1 MNPQPNPLFDNWKT
15 TISAHQ
21 GEHYRS
27 AKQLETLHYILGT
40 LTVIFATMASA
51 TLFTELDD
59 ANVKFW
65 IGVIGVIAA
74 VLAAIQT
81 IVIFGKRS
89 EQYRKAAAQLG
100 DIRRQIEIIEQWP
113 PLSKEAQQIANN
125 ISKQL
130 SEIENSAPIVKIP
143 QGIKPLSRFSADI
156 RTLFDK

>member
-1 MNPQPNPLFDNWKT
+1 MSPQPNPLFDSWKT

-27 AKQLETLHYILGT
+27 ANKLEKWHYILGT
-40 LTVIFATMASA
+40 LTVIFATIASA

-59 ANVKFW
+59 AKVKFW

-81 IVIFGKRS
+81 IVIFGKRA
-89 EQYRKAAAQLG
+89 EQHRKAAAQLG
-100 DIRRQIEIIEQWP
+100 GIRRQIEVIEQWP
-113 PLSKEAQQIANN
+113 SSSKEAKQIAEN
-125 ISKQL
+125 INKQL
-130 SEIENSAPIVKIP
+130 SEIDNSAPILKIP

-156 RTLFDK
+156 GMLFDK